1 MKKRLP
7 NASLFKTCKIR
18 GKYYT
23 GFSQEKRA
31 VFYKVFD
38 IFPANRRISVEK
50 NQYKRQG
57 KNHCKSHQK
66 NVKKGCLDWLS
77 LV

>member
-1 MKKRLP
+1 MKEAWKRDYGMH
-7 NASLFKTCKIR
+7 LFLKLVR
-18 GKYYT
+18 LDGKSYT

-50 NQYKRQG
+50 
-57 KNHCKSHQK
+57 S
-66 NVKKGCLDWLS
+66 
-77 LV
+77 